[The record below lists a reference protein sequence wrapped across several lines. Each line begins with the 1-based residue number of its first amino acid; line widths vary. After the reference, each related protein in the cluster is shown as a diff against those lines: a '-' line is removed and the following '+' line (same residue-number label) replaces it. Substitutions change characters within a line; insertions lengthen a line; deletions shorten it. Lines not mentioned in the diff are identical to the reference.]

1 MIFSPLPPLIFSKII
16 LFYSSVHTSLLL
28 SLSTHHL
35 TPSTPPLNL
44 LQTSHFLFYKYY
56 SFFFFFIFHCF
67 LHLNLDPIA
76 SSATTFLFSFVC
88 CQYDENCFLL
98 FNDTQQKIIYN
109 VYIDKIVPRYI
120 IEKFLLSILI
130 RYSTEI
136 SLSFCWVYWQHFV
149 KKKKTKINF
158 RQEYFCQNI

>member
-1 MIFSPLPPLIFSKII
+1 MPFLIFSPLPPLIFSKII

-56 SFFFFFIFHCF
+56 SFFFFFFIFHCF

-136 SLSFCWVYWQHFV
+136 SLSFC
-149 KKKKTKINF
+149 
-158 RQEYFCQNI
+158 